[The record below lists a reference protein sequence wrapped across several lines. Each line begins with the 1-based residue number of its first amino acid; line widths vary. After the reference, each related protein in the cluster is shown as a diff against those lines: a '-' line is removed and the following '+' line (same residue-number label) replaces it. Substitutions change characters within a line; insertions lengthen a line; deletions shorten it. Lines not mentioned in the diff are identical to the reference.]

1 LDIAKS
7 AFEDNAGHFYLSDL
21 DKDEHIKIEI
31 LKDKYNSLIDA
42 VEVIKKPKYSD
53 EHLEGIQEGLEK
65 SKVLFGEFIK
75 EFP

>member
-1 LDIAKS
+1 MAKN
-7 AFEDNAGHFYLSDL
+7 AFEDNADHLCLSNFGEDR
-21 DKDEHIKIEI
+21 HIKIEI
-31 LKDKYNSLIDA
+31 LKNKYNSLIDA
-42 VEVIKKPKYSD
+42 VEVIKKPKYSE